1 MINEKIL
8 YVKWTTPKWVSFF
21 FVMCFGHIMV
31 NITRLKKIFAQKE
44 IIENVSRQICSLIVG
59 GLITMHSPR
68 SLLTISV
75 LVDRKKVLTVMRMGR
90 GNHIYKRKSHQIT
103 YKVKKLSLTYHI
115 LVM

>member
-1 MINEKIL
+1 MDNAKVFFC
-8 YVKWTTPKWVSFF
+8 YVL
-21 FVMCFGHIMV
+21 GHIMV

-44 IIENVSRQICSLIVG
+44 IIENVSCQICSLIVG

-90 GNHIYKRKSHQIT
+90 GNHIYKIKSHQISRKRGYPIT